1 MTLEAPLDARPV
13 AVPVNSLLISP
24 ILPTLLKLAVPNI
37 VAMFGTTLV
46 AVAET
51 SYIGRLGIE
60 PLAAI
65 ALVFPFVMLTQMMSA
80 GAMGGGVSS
89 AISRAIGAGDRDR
102 AATLALHA
110 VMIGLLG
117 GLFFTAMMLL
127 FGPQFFM
134 LLGGRGGVLE
144 QALQYS
150 QVLFSGAVSIW
161 LVNTLSSV
169 LRGTGD
175 MRLPS
180 ATLIGVALV
189 QIVAGGA
196 LGLGLAGLPRLGM
209 RGVAAGQLIA
219 FSLGAMFLAW
229 ILASG
234 RSRLRLDFR
243 AFKFQRAMFVDILKV
258 GAISCVA
265 PLQSVLTILI
275 FTRILAGFGTATLAG
290 YGMGSRLEFLLTPIA
305 FAFGVAS
312 VPMVG
317 MAIGAGLVAR
327 ARKVAWTAGIASGLT
342 VGLIGVI
349 VAVQPVLWVS
359 LFTRRS
365 RRHRRRLFLFRL
377 GGAGIRDFSGW
388 APACISPRRVRQRSA
403 ARCWP
408 EPDVCCW
415 SPWAAGGWCR
425 STRRPGPCSP
435 WSAPRWC
442 CSASAWPCPS
452 ASRAGAN
459 EFATRAAAGIA
470 QLPIFAMQA
479 RFRGETHGVPIR
491 PSSLQFWRHFSARLP
506 RTRGPALTASG

>member
-1 MTLEAPLDARPV
+1 MTIDAPLDARPIAPAV
-13 AVPVNSLLISP
+13 ATSSLLTSP
-24 ILPTLLKLAVPNI
+24 ILPTLLRLAAPNI

-89 AISRAIGAGDRDR
+89 AISRALGAGDRDR

-117 GLFFTAMMLL
+117 GLFFTAVMLW
-127 FGPQFFM
+127 FGRQFFL

-180 ATLIGVALV
+180 ATLIGTAIV
-189 QIVAGGA
+189 QVVVGGA
-196 LGLGLAGLPRLGM
+196 LGLGLAGAPQLGM

-219 FSLGAMFLAW
+219 FTLGATFLGW
-229 ILASG
+229 ILVSG
-234 RSRLRLDFR
+234 RSRLTLDFR
-243 AFKFQRAMFVDILKV
+243 AFRFQRAMFLDILKV

-275 FTRILAGFGTATLAG
+275 FTKILAGFGTETLAG
-290 YGMGSRLEFLLTPIA
+290 YGLGSRLEFLLTPIS

-317 MAIGAGLVAR
+317 MAIGAGLVTR
-327 ARKVAWTAGIASGLT
+327 ARKVAWTAGLASGLT
-342 VGLIGVI
+342 VGLIGLV
-349 VAVQPVLWVS
+349 VAVEPALWVS
-359 LFTRRS
+359 LFTRDPGVTAAAYS
-365 RRHRRRLFLFRL
+365 YFAWVGPAFGFFGLGTCLYFASQGAAKVGGPVLAGTARLLLVGL
-377 GGAGIRDFSGW
+377 GGWWLVSID
-388 APACISPRRVRQRSA
+388 APAWTLFALVGAAMALFGLAVAASVRL
-403 ARCWP
+403 
-408 EPDVCCW
+408 
-415 SPWAAGGWCR
+415 
-425 STRRPGPCSP
+425 TRWGK
-435 WSAPRWC
+435 
-442 CSASAWPCPS
+442 
-452 ASRAGAN
+452 
-459 EFATRAAAGIA
+459 
-470 QLPIFAMQA
+470 
-479 RFRGETHGVPIR
+479 
-491 PSSLQFWRHFSARLP
+491 
-506 RTRGPALTASG
+506 